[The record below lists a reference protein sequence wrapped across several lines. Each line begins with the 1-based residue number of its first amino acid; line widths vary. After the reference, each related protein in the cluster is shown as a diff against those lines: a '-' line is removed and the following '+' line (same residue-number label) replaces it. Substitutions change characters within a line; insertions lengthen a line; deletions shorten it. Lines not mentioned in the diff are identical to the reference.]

1 MQTNKDLYRLL
12 GLPREAS
19 EDDIQRAHRKLV
31 REYHP
36 DTNPKDPRAEERF
49 KEIQQAYEV
58 LSNEQKRREYDKTL
72 HPTSSIET
80 TGRPDAGGAGAKT
93 GGSAAQGTAER
104 ANRDRGPMFT
114 LGYFLGIALVTLV
127 VALLILLILDLD

>member
-1 MQTNKDLYRLL
+1 MQNNKDLYQLL
-12 GLPREAS
+12 GLPTEAS

-36 DTNPKDPRAEERF
+36 DANPEDPRAEERF

-58 LSNEQKRREYDKTL
+58 LSDDKKRREYDKRL
-72 HPTSSIET
+72 YTSSTEASS
-80 TGRPDAGGAGAKT
+80 RPDARGAGAKT
-93 GGSAAQGTAER
+93 GGGVAHGMGER

-114 LGYFLGIALVTLV
+114 LGYFLGIGLVALII
-127 VALLILLILDLD
+127 ALLILLILGLD

>member
-36 DTNPKDPRAEERF
+36 DANPQDPRAEERF

-58 LSNEQKRREYDKTL
+58 LSDEQKRREYDKTL
-72 HPTSSIET
+72 HTSSIET
-80 TGRPDAGGAGAKT
+80 SGRPDARGAGAKT
-93 GGSAAQGTAER
+93 GGSTAQGTAER

-114 LGYFLGIALVTLV
+114 LGYFLGIALVVLV
-127 VALLILLILDLD
+127 VALLILLILGLD